1 MQKKT
6 LQKTLSGSAKKS
18 RQTTGEESRRSAQQ
32 STQSG
37 GARATYTS
45 LPTKEK
51 AEYVRDLTERYYRSQ
66 RAAETAA
73 RRTESAVRSGGAGSS
88 THYSS
93 SGRAH
98 GGSSGSFGTALGY
111 GEAIGGGIE
120 AGLWNGG
127 VAGPLNL
134 VASKVGQK
142 ISSSDTDTWLGK
154 TSFQKEHEITAAF
167 LGRLGSVWDGYELGD
182 GSFSQKLKD
191 TAFAGYNSAF
201 QNFLEGAGRRP
212 GLFPGGE
219 SREALYLGSNALFH
233 ALKEYA
239 LPAITGSHDKEYNA
253 RWLTG
258 KAYEAVDKL
267 TDKASSVPGRK
278 YFNSKIYQKDLE
290 ASSPSVRLAGK
301 VSQSVAN
308 MLPSIAVSL
317 ATESPDAALLALSA
331 SAAGN
336 AAKEAYESG
345 ATPEQAYYIGLEKGY
360 VEYLT
365 SGMFDALGVFGG
377 GKLTPGMKSLLG
389 EYASSKG
396 GRGLIKIGGI
406 LGENVEEGVSDWSET
421 GIERAVLGHT
431 IGGKEDK
438 TLAQALAGQAPW
450 TEDGLVT
457 LLSTLALNGG
467 EQITNRLQSSV
478 DKAASAKQ
486 QAAEAAY
493 LRRMEEIGHLR
504 PEGKENAALDRVAEE
519 ARAEKTAYNSSLQG
533 QEESGIIRKTFASGA
548 LDFDSK
554 EAESHAEMYY
564 ESVRHMKTD
573 AKRIA
578 KNTGLTEQ
586 DITAIKQFLFEEQHD
601 LEENGIR
608 RFFADYDI
616 AQSWQRLIDGKDIQP
631 HDLTLLRHELLE
643 RQLMLEGK
651 TQREAH
657 KEASAVYNYKKE
669 CDEFHDR
676 TKKHKKG

>member
-1 MQKKT
+1 M
-6 LQKTLSGSAKKS
+6 
-18 RQTTGEESRRSAQQ
+18 
-32 STQSG
+32 
-37 GARATYTS
+37 
-45 LPTKEK
+45 
-51 AEYVRDLTERYYRSQ
+51 
-66 RAAETAA
+66 
-73 RRTESAVRSGGAGSS
+73 RSGGAGSS

-93 SGRAH
+93 SGREF

-120 AGLWNGG
+120 AGLWNGA

-504 PEGKENAALDRVAEE
+504 PEGDKNAALDGAAEDVQEDITEQKSGGLQRTEKSDIMSFRMAETGGRRNETPLTSDQIAAAEQMARSQGYEGDIAYSEHENTAFIGFSDGTRLLIIGTDAYPSETPRNANEALPIKAAIAHETVGHYEAWLRGSVKENRV
-519 ARAEKTAYNSSLQG
+519 
-533 QEESGIIRKTFASGA
+533 
-548 LDFDSK
+548 LD
-554 EAESHAEMYY
+554 EVQA
-564 ESVRHMKTD
+564 SVRAARFAADLTIEERD
-573 AKRIA
+573 A
-578 KNTGLTEQ
+578 LMQ
-586 DITAIKQFLFEEQHD
+586 DAFFRLKKANLSFEEIKDQLD
-601 LEENGIR
+601 IEER
-608 RFFADYDI
+608 
-616 AQSWQRLIDGKDIQP
+616 
-631 HDLTLLRHELLE
+631 
-643 RQLMLEGK
+643 
-651 TQREAH
+651 
-657 KEASAVYNYKKE
+657 
-669 CDEFHDR
+669 
-676 TKKHKKG
+676 